1 MTVPIENGAQV
12 GILVTSAISIFI
24 AAFSVALRIVAKI
37 IGFGFDLSDYC
48 ILAALVS
55 ENSYPVLSNQLTED
69 SSLTQLCTH
78 AVCY

>member
-12 GILVTSAISIFI
+12 GILVTSSISIFI

-55 ENSYPVLSNQLTED
+55 LV
-69 SSLTQLCTH
+69 
-78 AVCY
+78 